1 MEENIFISSH
11 RVKDLINKWN
21 LTMSNGDR
29 KSDNRTILHTRLSEQ
44 ELVEIDRAVYRN
56 RELTGPQLNARFR
69 LRPGVYGGYATVWL
83 SGLGS
88 ITKRPSLS

>member
-1 MEENIFISSH
+1 
-11 RVKDLINKWN
+11 
-21 LTMSNGDR
+21 MSNGDR

-69 LRPGVYGGYATVWL
+69 LRRGVYGGYATVWL
-83 SGLGS
+83 SGRDS
-88 ITKRPSLS
+88 ITKQPSFSYYSFLYYNIPCVFLFINSFINS